1 MKTVPLG
8 SKNILSWEFKKY
20 KLTRYFIYIP
30 ISKNPFKNF
39 IRINH
44 TGKAKAVVFKHMT
57 IRFYRLSWKGLKTLK
72 KEVFKTKTVSL
83 SGIEIKQD
91 GVDSH
96 SLTSSLHYLLKN
108 NKFLPIINVPN
119 RSKFF
124 IGFKSFQKHILKNRV
139 VLHLKM
145 PSIRKNINLN
155 SKSWS
160 K

>member
-1 MKTVPLG
+1 MLIVPRG
-8 SKNILSWEFKKY
+8 SKNNLSWEFEEY
-20 KLTRYFIYIP
+20 NYTRYFIYIP
-30 ISKNPFKNF
+30 IGKNPFKNF
-39 IRINH
+39 TRINPIGH
-44 TGKAKAVVFKHMT
+44 AKAVVFKDMT
-57 IRFYRLSWKGLKTLK
+57 IRFYSLSWKGLQVLK
-72 KEVFKTKTVSL
+72 KEVYKTKIVSL
-83 SGIEIKQD
+83 SGLNINRD
-91 GVDSH
+91 GVKTYNLRDP
-96 SLTSSLHYLLKN
+96 LDFLLKN
-108 NKFLPIINVPN
+108 KKIHPIISVPN

>member
-1 MKTVPLG
+1 MFSVPRG
-8 SKNILSWEFKKY
+8 IKKNLSWKFKKY
-20 KLTRYFIYIP
+20 NYTRYFIYIP

-39 IRINH
+39 TRINPIGH
-44 TGKAKAVVFKHMT
+44 AKAVVFKDMT
-57 IRFYRLSWKGLKTLK
+57 ISFYSLSWKGLKVLK
-72 KEVFKTKTVSL
+72 KEIYKTKTVSL
-83 SGIEIKQD
+83 NGLNINRD
-91 GVDSH
+91 GVKTYNLRGPLDF
-96 SLTSSLHYLLKN
+96 LLKN
-108 NKFLPIINVPN
+108 KNIHPIIRVPS

-145 PSIRKNINLN
+145 PVIRKNINLN